1 VDRTQVDAAILA
13 QVAGRFEQVRDDLK
27 QKLTV
32 LRGVVDGVRGDW
44 QGSGGASFQNVTVA
58 WQQRQEDLIRVLT
71 ETAQG
76 IRSAGTHFA
85 SSNEEA
91 AATINRSVDLTA
103 LGPSTGG
110 SR

>member
-13 QVAGRFEQVRDDLK
+13 QVAGRFEQVRDELK
-27 QKLTV
+27 NKLTT
-32 LRGVVDGVRGDW
+32 LRGIVDGVRGDW
-44 QGSGGASFQNVTVA
+44 QGSGGASFQNVTQA
-58 WQQRQEDLIRVLT
+58 WHQRQDDLIRVLT

-76 IRSAGTHFA
+76 IRGAGTHFA

-91 AATINRSVDLTA
+91 AATINKSVDLTA

-110 SR
+110 AR